1 MNSLIWTKAEKVVA
15 RRVFDAALQRELA
28 DIIVKFKRRA
38 ESAKDP
44 DDLWAIERLL
54 SKARREIDT
63 KYDFRYSQL
72 DVVFARLLY
81 EGRIKESDLDG
92 LSEDKIAR
100 ICGLATFC
108 G

>member
-1 MNSLIWTKAEKVVA
+1 MTSVVWTNAEKSIA

-28 DIIVKFKRRA
+28 DIMAEFKRRT

-44 DDLWAIERLL
+44 DDLWAIERFL